1 MSRRFSDFV
10 LFLVLGVAIALIPIA
25 CSSDN
30 GGTDGP
36 VDHVGSMTGG

>member
-30 GGTDGP
+30 GSNDGA
-36 VDHVGSMTGG
+36 VDHVGGMTPG

>member
-10 LFLVLGVAIALIPIA
+10 LFLVLGLAIALIPIA

-30 GGTDGP
+30 GNSDGA
-36 VDHVGSMTGG
+36 VDSMTHA